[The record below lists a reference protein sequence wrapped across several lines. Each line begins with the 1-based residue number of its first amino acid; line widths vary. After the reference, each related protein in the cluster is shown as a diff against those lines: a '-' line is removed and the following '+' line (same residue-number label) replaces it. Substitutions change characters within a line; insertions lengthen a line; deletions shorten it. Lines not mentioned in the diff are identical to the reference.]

1 MDEDSHS
8 TDLSASTLGCTW
20 RRSFNNFIGSVGF
33 YWGQSYLATLV
44 TPQNCTKCLE
54 ILLFLYNLHIL
65 ASDQKNVLSFRATLS
80 NSRYKKQLWMVLW
93 KRLSNVLRYSWKHF
107 GKSRATCGKPYFGSR
122 SLVKSVKTR
131 QSISQLARAFFK
143 QSERYW
149 VWQRG
154 QFLLFSHINTR

>member
-1 MDEDSHS
+1 MLRNL
-8 TDLSASTLGCTW
+8 TFFVQFAY
-20 RRSFNNFIGSVGF
+20 FNIRLKKCFVISSNFS
-33 YWGQSYLATLV
+33 ATLV
-44 TPQNCTKCLE
+44 TK
-54 ILLFLYNLHIL
+54 
-65 ASDQKNVLSFRATLS
+65 S
-80 NSRYKKQLWMVLW
+80 NFKWFCE
-93 KRLSNVLRYSWKHF
+93 KRLTNVLRYSWKHF

-154 QFLLFSHINTR
+154 QFLLFSHINTRYTVDSAWRVILFPGATFLHINGA